1 MQFHTELDLLCSLW
15 RYFPSQAGELLEDSK
30 MWGLTLI
37 LWKRE
42 WEKLEDVISKAY
54 RRKSET
60 GLQML
65 GSLQVWMLDSGWG
78 DVDDKQ
84 CCVTKQE
91 GKGLCRKYKQLK
103 IYQLKMKEVT

>member
-1 MQFHTELDLLCSLW
+1 
-15 RYFPSQAGELLEDSK
+15 
-30 MWGLTLI
+30 
-37 LWKRE
+37 
-42 WEKLEDVISKAY
+42 
-54 RRKSET
+54 
-60 GLQML
+60 
-65 GSLQVWMLDSGWG
+65 MLDSGWG